1 MDRMSRLL
9 AALRVV
15 LVAVSVCLLGAASR
29 TEHRTDPSTSVLEA
43 GSAHADS
50 SGAPDPSP
58 AVAEERDEDPRG
70 GAEDDAADGPHGG
83 VAWLPAPVSGIHM
96 IRGPPPG
103 PRGVTWRP
111 RSSRGPPVQV

>member
-29 TEHRTDPSTSVLEA
+29 TEHC
-43 GSAHADS
+43 
-50 SGAPDPSP
+50 PDPSQSELHAGHAQADDFDFP
-58 AVAEERDEDPRG
+58 EPSPVVAEERDEDPRG
-70 GAEDDAADGPHGG
+70 GTEDDAADGPHSGLT
-83 VAWLPAPVSGIHM
+83 WLPAPATGIHM
-96 IRGPPPG
+96 IRGPPAG